1 MTLNATAYWMRRWTI
16 GSRCYRRT
24 SRSPSSTLLSD
35 RPYEPWTSEE
45 VSYDLICFWPYMSR
59 SGECLKGVSI
69 FLPVD
74 CGLSADS
81 IYWLVDCGLSADKN
95 DDERPLHSSLA

>member
-1 MTLNATAYWMRRWTI
+1 MLLQDLKEPIFDSVVGPTLRTVDLRRM
-16 GSRCYRRT
+16 
-24 SRSPSSTLLSD
+24 
-35 RPYEPWTSEE
+35 
-45 VSYDLICFWPYMSR
+45 SYDLICFWPYMSR